1 MVKAFALAA
10 TIATEAELVVVAAVM
25 ATFVITKAVTLVH
38 CRRELVRRDQ
48 LFHPRLI
55 HVHWGEVSVVRIG
68 ES

>member
-1 MVKAFALAA
+1 MKAAALAA
-10 TIATEAELVVVAAVM
+10 TIATEAELVVVAAVVM

-68 ES
+68 EI